1 LPAGPQEQEIYEA
14 APIAALLHIPRS
26 QAEDIL
32 AACKDYVAQLQEATI
47 KLRAGLQ
54 EGGMSDTGQNTAAE
68 TQGSSQKGV
77 SQEEVS
83 ATAQL
88 ADQLF
93 DDEYSFEEGEE
104 SLAAEEEPPYGE

>member
-1 LPAGPQEQEIYEA
+1 SAGSISLPAGPQEQEIYEA

-32 AACKDYVAQLQEATI
+32 AACKEFVVAQKSTAQRLTASLQMPSHQTNP
-47 KLRAGLQ
+47 
-54 EGGMSDTGQNTAAE
+54 TE
-68 TQGSSQKGV
+68 TQGSAS
-77 SQEEVS
+77 ST